1 MLVMRVYLEKSL
13 AHAKV
18 TVTMNMLQRYCAK
31 SLAFNDVKS
40 SVENIVRKFK
50 SNMPKDPL
58 KIKLET
64 VIMKSKLA
72 DAIRKHRESNIELQN
87 AKSSLTLIVRKGT
100 FVREFFNE
108 IVARETTLVWNMEKS
123 RTVKKEDWS
132 QIKQVKAR
140 NVNPQIVQGVLVG
153 DEVLENE
160 FADDTIAGD
169 DDASESALKSLS
181 SNEDAENKVTSESEV
196 SEAKNRI
203 SADVTIALDDENR
216 KKAHKGEGTEN
227 FVLYDNVIAS
237 EDKKTHSKH
246 AS

>member
-1 MLVMRVYLEKSL
+1 
-13 AHAKV
+13 
-18 TVTMNMLQRYCAK
+18 
-31 SLAFNDVKS
+31 
-40 SVENIVRKFK
+40 
-50 SNMPKDPL
+50 
-58 KIKLET
+58 
-64 VIMKSKLA
+64 
-72 DAIRKHRESNIELQN
+72 
-87 AKSSLTLIVRKGT
+87 
-100 FVREFFNE
+100 
-108 IVARETTLVWNMEKS
+108 MEKS

-237 EDKKTHSKH
+237 EDEKRMFENK
-246 AS
+246 